1 VCPLPAW
8 YNLTVLFVQSAQPLT
23 PIIVRMVD
31 RPTKEISIADIL
43 MGSVGITAIFL
54 IGAALLGLALGGLF
68 ILYRRW
74 QASREID
81 NPADEAFQ
89 LTQPPKSRS

>member
-1 VCPLPAW
+1 M
-8 YNLTVLFVQSAQPLT
+8 LFAQPAQPLT
-23 PIIVRMVD
+23 PIIVRMID

-43 MGSVGITAIFL
+43 TGSVGITVIFL
-54 IGAALLGLALGGLF
+54 VGAALFGFALGGMF
-68 ILYRRW
+68 ILFRRW
-74 QASREID
+74 QASRDIE